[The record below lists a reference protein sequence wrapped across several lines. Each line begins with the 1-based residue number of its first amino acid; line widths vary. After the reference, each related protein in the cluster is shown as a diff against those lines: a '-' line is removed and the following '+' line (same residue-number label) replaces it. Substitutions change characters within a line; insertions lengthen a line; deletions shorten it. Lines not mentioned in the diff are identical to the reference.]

1 MWVLALLGPVSDAS
15 LSFLGRGEGIIT
27 AAEAGRAEDDA
38 HGRDANDASDL
49 MGHSLPPSMLTLRP
63 LLLRPACA
71 ASSMPLSSSRETRSA
86 SGPLQM
92 FRLGQSRRRRRG
104 TARRGAHSARVI
116 TTSGSRTRTDG
127 RVRWDTV
134 TGCRS
139 VHGRGRPTSARK
151 LLMAF
156 QKTCVF
162 ILKSVKSNKFLC
174 VTMVPTLS
182 TTRKTTVA
190 RATD

>member
-1 MWVLALLGPVSDAS
+1 MALLGPVSDAS

-49 MGHSLPPSMLTLRP
+49 MGPSLPPSMLTLRP

-104 TARRGAHSARVI
+104 YGAARRPQCQSNHYIWVQDQDRRTGSMGHRNRVSIRPWARA
-116 TTSGSRTRTDG
+116 SNK
-127 RVRWDTV
+127 
-134 TGCRS
+134 C
-139 VHGRGRPTSARK
+139 
-151 LLMAF
+151 
-156 QKTCVF
+156 QKASNGLSENLFF